1 MQFGALG
8 AAWVNRTQ
16 IWVNRTQIWVKS
28 TQIWVRFTHAA
39 PNAQN
44 PRRSQIPQS
53 VPCGCVG
60 VCACVLTHF
69 RRRMCRQRL
78 RNVFAPV
85 CVDSVCACMSP
96 CKHSSGIFT
105 ADFEFPVHATAMN
118 CGVHVLLR
126 HTFLVQQLPCTVLPP
141 SFGVLRTFLLMLL
154 ILSSV
159 LMA

>member
-1 MQFGALG
+1 MLHP
-8 AAWVNRTQ
+8 
-16 IWVNRTQIWVKS
+16 
-28 TQIWVRFTHAA
+28 THK
-39 PNAQN
+39 
-44 PRRSQIPQS
+44 IPGGLRYLR
-53 VPCGCVG
+53 VFHVG
-60 VCACVLTHF
+60 VCACVLTHFRRRMCRQRLCACVLTHF

-96 CKHSSGIFT
+96 CKHSLGIFT